1 MTVRYRIRV
10 DDLLGF
16 CDPIVIVVLWLDL
29 DLLQIVVVF
38 IWEVWQIIQRVLN
51 LPPRQAPLPPGH
63 GPETVR
69 KKNIFSTGTNIQY
82 SFR

>member
-1 MTVRYRIRV
+1 
-10 DDLLGF
+10 
-16 CDPIVIVVLWLDL
+16 
-29 DLLQIVVVF
+29 
-38 IWEVWQIIQRVLN
+38 